1 MSRGLPSAWMVEIE
15 GEARQWLPWQ
25 SEYQRSGN
33 GGKGCI
39 LFRREESWAWRCL
52 FIDLGGGYLSTDLDY
67 SLCLLYIFV
76 WDSPLYGSGTLQL
89 KS

>member
-1 MSRGLPSAWMVEIE
+1 MGKKGAYCL
-15 GEARQWLPWQ
+15 
-25 SEYQRSGN
+25 
-33 GGKGCI
+33 GGKSHGLLRC
-39 LFRREESWAWRCL
+39 WRCL

-76 WDSPLYGSGTLQL
+76 WDSPLYGSCTLQL